1 MTFKINLDGLCER
14 ECFIEAS
21 REELRVLLALSAIGG
36 VLASEEELARLA
48 GVSVAR
54 CRASLVLWQESGVIS
69 EGEGDVIIDE
79 FKERRDSSKRY
90 DKPSRE
96 VAASV
101 RDGEL
106 AAFLEE
112 CGRMME
118 IPALNTEE
126 IKDLEYIVTDL
137 GVSTEYV
144 LVLLAHLVERRNSVT
159 PRTLVREVE
168 SLIKNKINTV
178 EELEIHIKRLE
189 ATTKEEIEFKLK
201 FDYHRTLSPSEKK
214 YINKWF
220 NELGFTIEIIFASY
234 GAATKTASP
243 NIPYSRMDRILTAW
257 HEAGCTTVAECLDRG
272 EAYRAEKEAKQ
283 FAAEKEKR
291 DAELAAARGSKPK
304 VESSG
309 KAKYNDFDTEDALM
323 AALERSYGTPD
334 GDKK

>member
-1 MTFKINLDGLCER
+1 MTFRINLDGLCER

-21 REELRVLLALSAIGG
+21 REELRVLLALSSVGG
-36 VLASEEELARLA
+36 AFATEEELARLA

-54 CRASLVLWQESGVIS
+54 CRASLVLWQECGVIS

-112 CGRMME
+112 CGRMMS

-126 IKDLEYIVTDL
+126 IKDLEYIVKEL

-144 LVLLAHLVERRNSVT
+144 LVLLAHLTERKKDIT
-159 PRTLVREVE
+159 PRTLLKEIE
-168 SLIKNKINTV
+168 KLIKKDIDTV
-178 EELEIHIKRLE
+178 EALEIYIKDVENVSPRE
-189 ATTKEEIEFKLK
+189 WEFRRKFEIF
-201 FDYHRTLSPSEKK
+201 HPLSDRERA
-214 YINKWF
+214 YLNKWYDDF
-220 NELGFTIEIIFASY
+220 GFDLDIIFAAF
-234 GAATKTASP
+234 GASTKTIQARIS
-243 NIPYSRMDRILTAW
+243 YSKMDRILTAW
-257 HEAGCTTVAECLDRG
+257 HEAECTTVAECLDKG
-272 EAYRAEKEAKQ
+272 EAYRAEKEAKKR
-283 FAAEKEKR
+283 AAEKEKR
-291 DAELAAARGSKPK
+291 DAELTAAKGAKPK
-304 VESSG
+304 VESGG
-309 KAKYNDFDTEDALM
+309 KAKYNDFDTEDALL

-334 GDKK
+334 DKK